1 MHEFVSL
8 SIKTAEN
15 SSWPRDIKDKVTW
28 PKIEII
34 WFVTICLFTGKKKE
48 KTMLYIFELWNQI
61 KTIDKGYLWQKMPN
75 ISKWWW
81 PYGITVPLL
90 VIQIVEFQA
99 GTTEIKFPFQNK
111 IFLSS
116 YLLSNSISY
125 PNFNFKFQNFKSP
138 APSQVNKKVNKKV
151 NINDQW
157 CLKIPRGWTVT

>member
-1 MHEFVSL
+1 MTFNCWLKNCMNLFHYQS
-8 SIKTAEN
+8 K
-15 SSWPRDIKDKVTW
+15 RQ
-28 PKIEII
+28 KIAPGYKGQSNLTKN
-34 WFVTICLFTGKKKE
+34 WNNMICHNLFTGKKKE

-138 APSQVNKKVNKKV
+138 APSQVNKK
-151 NINDQW
+151 
-157 CLKIPRGWTVT
+157 

>member
-1 MHEFVSL
+1 MICHDFNDKNLRWHLIVGLKLHEFVSL

-34 WFVTICLFTGKKKE
+34 WFVTICSREKRKK

-90 VIQIVEFQA
+90 VIQIVGFQA
-99 GTTEIKFPFQNK
+99 GTTEIKFSFQNISFIYFRQNMYTK
-111 IFLSS
+111 I
-116 YLLSNSISY
+116 
-125 PNFNFKFQNFKSP
+125 
-138 APSQVNKKVNKKV
+138 
-151 NINDQW
+151 
-157 CLKIPRGWTVT
+157 